1 MAIPKF
7 GQYTKNL
14 PKGVHPASWAEVE
27 RAFGF
32 NETRRALLIGLLE
45 GCRAL
50 RAAGVSCLYLDG
62 SFVTGKTK
70 PNDYDACY
78 SIRGVKGSL
87 MDAVLLDFSDGRAA
101 MKAKYKGEF
110 FPAEERADHEGT
122 PYLEFFQKVKGKR
135 RLKGI
140 IALDLG
146 TLP

>member
-14 PKGVHPASWAEVE
+14 PKGVHSASWAEIE
-27 RAFGF
+27 RALGF
-32 NETRRALLIGLLE
+32 NYTRRALLAGLLE
-45 GCRAL
+45 GCKAL

-62 SFVTGKTK
+62 SFATGKTK

-87 MDAVLLDFSDGRAA
+87 MDRVLLDFSDERAA

-110 FPAEERADHEGT
+110 FPAEWGADRQGT
-122 PYLEFFQKVKGKR
+122 PYLEFFQKDRAGR
-135 RLKGI
+135 SKGI
-140 IALDLG
+140 IALDLD